1 MNELKIFMY
10 CLKRKV
16 YELIYVQ
23 SFSIEKKMRIEL
35 TYEKNN

>member
-23 SFSIEKKMRIEL
+23 NYNIYKKMRIEL